1 MKRGFTLSAS
11 ALISL
16 AVAGCG
22 SGSTPPAA
30 PQPTNT
36 APTITS
42 VTPTS
47 ASAGGAALTIDVK
60 GSGFVAASTLQWNG
74 AALSTTYI
82 SATEL
87 SANLPASDLA
97 NGTTAEVTVVNTG
110 SGGGTSAAAPFVVN
124 NPDPSLASINPV
136 SAAAGAGALSLD
148 IIGSGFVPSSMVTW
162 NNMPLAT
169 TFVSGTE
176 VKAALPAANDAIG
189 VIAAVA
195 VSNPTPAGETPAR
208 STST

>member
-1 MKRGFTLSAS
+1 MKRRFTLSVS

-30 PQPTNT
+30 PPTTNT

-47 ASAGGAALTIDVK
+47 ASAGGASLTIDVK

-74 AALSTTYI
+74 AALSTIYI

-97 NGTTAEVTVVNTG
+97 NGTTAELTVVNTG
-110 SGGGTSAAAPFVVN
+110 EGGGTSAAAPFVVN
-124 NPDPSLASINPV
+124 NPDPSLASINPL
-136 SAAAGAGALSLD
+136 SAPAGAGALSLD
-148 IIGSGFVPSSMVTW
+148 ITGSGFVPSSVVTW
-162 NNMPLAT
+162 NNAPLAT

-176 VKAALPAANDAIG
+176 VKAALPAANDSIG

-195 VSNPTPAGETPAR
+195 VSNPTPAGGNSGAIPL
-208 STST
+208 